1 MDSNNDKLEMV
12 KNFIH
17 SYNTFSLKGMIKD
30 LHNDIKFQNITNGHI
45 DLETNGIEE
54 FTKQAESAIDF
65 FKERK
70 ARIIDIKFND
80 DMVEVSIDYF
90 GILKKD
96 IPDTLR
102 FGETIKLKGKSIYK
116 FKDNKIIAIQDKS

>member
-17 SYNTFSLKGMIKD
+17 SYNTFSLKGMIRD
-30 LHNDIKFQNITNGHI
+30 LHYDIKFQNITNGQI

-54 FTKQAESAIDF
+54 FTKQAGSAIDF
-65 FKERK
+65 FKERA
-70 ARIIDIKFND
+70 ARIIDIKFIND
-80 DMVEVSIDYF
+80 MIEVSIDYF

-96 IPDTLR
+96 IPDGLR
-102 FGETIKLKGKSIYK
+102 FGDKIKLKAKSIYK
-116 FKDNKIIAIQDKS
+116 FKDNKIISIQDIS